1 MNRAGAVFAAIKSKY
16 KKATC
21 KHQSTRKNLIEVKTY
36 VNTKD
41 KDDVVKIIISQ
52 EFCKDCDTNL
62 GGRAEFSALIGDI
75 PGTGE
80 IAKARSGV

>member
-1 MNRAGAVFAAIKSKY
+1 MNRSGAVFAALISKF

-41 KDDVVKIIISQ
+41 KDDVVKLIISQ
-52 EFCKDCDTNL
+52 EFCKDCGANL
-62 GGRAEFSALIGDI
+62 GGRAEFSMLCIEV
-75 PGTGE
+75 PGTAE
-80 IAKARSGV
+80 VYSEK